1 MIFAFSYQTQ
11 ISKNLQFWWVWDL
24 PSKVMPLATA
34 SWLWRSRCIRW
45 VFYILLVVHPVFW
58 IINFIVDSNWHW
70 MPSTA
75 ICFTT
80 RAIQFY
86 WTWRLVWTHFIE
98 NKLKQIGGTYFF
110 FTSPTPILTSHNPT
124 KTPSVLWAKLC
135 GNFILIHPAIKPGF
149 SSSKMNS
156 QNMGSTCARL

>member
-1 MIFAFSYQTQ
+1 MFLDSWPYQQMVLSCMLKRKNMSPNLIFSNIRMIFAFSYQTQ

-110 FTSPTPILTSHNPT
+110 SLHQPRS
-124 KTPSVLWAKLC
+124 
-135 GNFILIHPAIKPGF
+135 
-149 SSSKMNS
+149 
-156 QNMGSTCARL
+156 